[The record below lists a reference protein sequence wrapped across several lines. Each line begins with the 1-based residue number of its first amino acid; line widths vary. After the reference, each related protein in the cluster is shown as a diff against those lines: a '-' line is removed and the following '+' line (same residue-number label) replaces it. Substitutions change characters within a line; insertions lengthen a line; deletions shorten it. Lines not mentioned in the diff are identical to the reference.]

1 MKNHGLIKIDPT
13 FLLQIKLRQERREKE
28 KLEEEALKNSEGFQ
42 RPLWRSD
49 YSK

>member
-13 FLLQIKLRQERREKE
+13 LLMQIKLRQERKEKE
-28 KLEEEALKNSEGFQ
+28 KLEEEALKKGEGFQ